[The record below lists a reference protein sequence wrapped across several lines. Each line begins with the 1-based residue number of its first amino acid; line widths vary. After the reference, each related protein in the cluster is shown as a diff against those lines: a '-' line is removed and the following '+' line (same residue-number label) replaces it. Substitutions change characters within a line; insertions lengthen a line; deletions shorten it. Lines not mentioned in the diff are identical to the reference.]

1 MKQRIQGIIIGMLIS
16 TVLFNGFVYA
26 AQNNDVVQRIFNNI
40 KITLN
45 GNEIIPKDVNG
56 NSVEPFIIDG
66 TTYLPVR
73 AIGNALGLNVDWDS
87 STNTVVLSDTQYK
100 AESEYPEAEYIKGE
114 VVPLYIN
121 PKLEYKDNKLNVLS
135 YEKKYDKSFFLKM
148 YGEFSNM
155 GNYFVKL
162 DTLYDI
168 YPSYKEEL
176 SSKLSNMEINLYE
189 NEPYVMLVNIIQYF
203 KQRNVEFDI
212 KYNDEFAYVVME

>member
-16 TVLFNGFVYA
+16 AVLFNGFVYA

-87 STNTVVLSDTQYK
+87 STNTVVLSDPQYK

-176 SSKLSNMEINLYE
+176 SSKLSNMEINSYE

-212 KYNDEFAYVVME
+212 KYNDEFAYIVIE

>member
-16 TVLFNGFVYA
+16 AVLFNGFVYA

-87 STNTVVLSDTQYK
+87 STNTVVLSDPQYK

-162 DTLYDI
+162 DALYDI

-176 SSKLSNMEINLYE
+176 STKLSNMEINSYE

-203 KQRNVEFDI
+203 KQRNVKFDI
-212 KYNDEFAYVVME
+212 KYNDEFAYIMAE

>member
-16 TVLFNGFVYA
+16 AVLFNGFVYA

-87 STNTVVLSDTQYK
+87 STNTVVLSDPQYK

-162 DTLYDI
+162 DALYDI

-176 SSKLSNMEINLYE
+176 STKLSNMEINSYE

>member
-1 MKQRIQGIIIGMLIS
+1 MKQRIQGIIIGMLII

-73 AIGNALGLNVDWDS
+73 AIGYALGLNVDWDS

-176 SSKLSNMEINLYE
+176 STKLSNMEINSYE

-203 KQRNVEFDI
+203 KQRNVKFDI
-212 KYNDEFAYVVME
+212 KYNDEFAYIMTE

>member
-87 STNTVVLSDTQYK
+87 STNTVVLSDPKYK

-176 SSKLSNMEINLYE
+176 SSKLSNMEINSYE